1 MDFITLII
9 PYLTQGG
16 QTAIVILLFAVIA
29 VLVWDRKVLVKELA
43 DTTQKVFDAKDKE
56 AASIREIVD
65 RYHKGNLDLVQ
76 ALNEI
81 KIVLA
86 TIQNTHR

>member
-1 MDFITLII
+1 MEFVTLII
-9 PYLTQGG
+9 PYISQGG
-16 QTAIVILLFAVIA
+16 PTAIVILLFAVIA
-29 VLVWDRKVLVKELA
+29 VLIWDRKVIVKELA
-43 DTTQKVFDAKDKE
+43 DTTQKVLDAKDKE
-56 AASIREIVD
+56 SASIREIVD
-65 RYHKGNLDLVQ
+65 RYHKGSLDLVQ